1 MELDKWYKLMVE
13 SNTEIPPE
21 SVWDGIQD
29 ALDVDLVW
37 GKVEQAL
44 DVDKRKKFFSPI
56 SIAASLVLAV
66 GLGGLLF
73 YLSSV
78 SVNRLDLAV
87 DQPEV
92 VVVDSVDAANPNV
105 ESDQNVPS
113 DDFTI
118 PISPSVRSVN
128 TIAHSPVE
136 NQYFDEEIVSESQQ
150 VEFNNLR
157 MADVNP
163 IPVRVENVT
172 LLPIARAGVTENE
185 DKEAWRIKSAY
196 VGVTGQMAN
205 TWLLSSKTIS
215 GLQPDELT
223 ATNISFGQNFGVQL
237 GASLTPRLSSQVEF
251 LWISQNRQQYNEY
264 INGKYVFNSLELDYY
279 TFSMQSK
286 YKVKLRHSLFAGGY
300 LGLMKTAK
308 QNLDGAVSLV
318 TNEYSKLDYGI
329 ILGYE
334 YSIPLGNRLVFSP
347 GAFAKVGLNNVFT
360 GNEYIP
366 SFLNRT
372 QVASLSVSFSLSYNI
387 F

>member
-21 SVWDGIQD
+21 SVWEGIQD

-37 GKVEQAL
+37 DKVEQTL
-44 DVDKRKKFFSPI
+44 VEDKRKKFFAPI
-56 SIAASLVLAV
+56 SIAASVVLAV
-66 GLGGLLF
+66 GLGGLLL

-78 SVNRLDLAV
+78 SVNRLELAL
-87 DQPEV
+87 DQPKV

-105 ESDQNVPS
+105 ESVQNVPS
-113 DDFTI
+113 DDVTI
-118 PISPSVRSVN
+118 PISPSVRRIN
-128 TIAHSPVE
+128 TIAYNAVE
-136 NQYFDEEIVSESQQ
+136 NQYFEEEIVSETQL
-150 VEFNNLR
+150 VELKSLR
-157 MADVNP
+157 MADAYP

-172 LLPIARAGVTENE
+172 PLAIARAGVTENE
-185 DKEAWRIKSAY
+185 DKEAWGIKSAY

-223 ATNISFGQNFGVQL
+223 ATNVSFGQNFGVQL
-237 GASLTPRLSSQVEF
+237 GASLTPRLSTQIEF

-279 TFSMQSK
+279 TFSIQSK
-286 YKVKLRHSLFAGGY
+286 YKFKPHHSVYAGGY

-334 YSIPLGNRLVFSP
+334 YSIPLGNRLTFAP
-347 GAFAKVGLNNVFT
+347 GVFAKVGLNNVFT
-360 GNEYIP
+360 GNEYMP

-372 QVASLSVSFSLSYNI
+372 QVASLSASFSLSYNI